1 MNGLSSFRVV
11 LAVGLAAFVA
21 GCAQPPKSL
30 YMWETFPRQQYD
42 ALLGTASSPDS
53 QIQAMEAH
61 ATKASGSGAA
71 LPPGFRAHLG
81 MLYLS
86 TGNAQKAQ
94 QSWLAEKDAFPESS
108 PYLDQLLKR
117 VEGPKAADKAI
128 TRNENP
134 A

>member
-1 MNGLSSFRVV
+1 MRR
-11 LAVGLAAFVA
+11 LATALGAAMLLA
-21 GCAQPPKSL
+21 GCATAPKPL
-30 YMWETFPRQQYD
+30 YMWETFPRQQYET
-42 ALLGTASSPDS
+42 LLASGGSPDS

-61 ATKASGSGAA
+61 AVKARGTGAA

-86 TGNAQKAQ
+86 TGNAAQ
-94 QSWLAEKDAFPESS
+94 ARQLWLAEKEAFPESS

-117 VEGPKAADKAI
+117 MDGKDRTDKTTAK
-128 TRNENP
+128 NENP